1 MKNQYT
7 YLKLFV
13 GCLIIAALSFFLS
26 QSSQAA
32 SPEPAETV
40 SAAEDS
46 FVLALQ
52 NGEYFLHTRTFYFK
66 RSFDLP
72 DVANSEAFTA
82 GGIVKYESARYHG
95 FKFAL
100 APYGSFSLF
109 GIVDREL
116 GGGSGLLQPDGDDIS
131 FLGEAYLDFAFGR
144 NQFTLG
150 WQQLDT
156 PLMGKHDI
164 RMLPTVYEGAVFRNT
179 SLAHTLLELGYVSK
193 YSGFTSSLNGFEE
206 DTDAWGTEGLGY
218 IFVTT
223 DFRDATLRGEFIQTI
238 EESGSMDNFVYLDG
252 KVLIPLGDTSYIK
265 GQFGT
270 SAYQEGDTA
279 VMFGAMTGT
288 TLFQILDIALLFNK
302 ITDNKY
308 ATVQGGPMYSDYQQ
322 GYGNYE
328 PSQALGGQLI
338 LHPFKDASILLGYV
352 DVTSEDGDEFH
363 LDTYQET
370 ILDLNYSFT
379 EGAKIRVRYSVKN
392 QDASSEREDRE
403 DFRVIF
409 DFNF

>member
-1 MKNQYT
+1 
-7 YLKLFV
+7 
-13 GCLIIAALSFFLS
+13 
-26 QSSQAA
+26 
-32 SPEPAETV
+32 
-40 SAAEDS
+40 
-46 FVLALQ
+46 
-52 NGEYFLHTRTFYFK
+52 
-66 RSFDLP
+66 
-72 DVANSEAFTA
+72 
-82 GGIVKYESARYHG
+82 
-95 FKFAL
+95 
-100 APYGSFSLF
+100 
-109 GIVDREL
+109 
-116 GGGSGLLQPDGDDIS
+116 
-131 FLGEAYLDFAFGR
+131 
-144 NQFTLG
+144 
-150 WQQLDT
+150 
-156 PLMGKHDI
+156 
-164 RMLPTVYEGAVFRNT
+164 
-179 SLAHTLLELGYVSK
+179 
-193 YSGFTSSLNGFEE
+193 
-206 DTDAWGTEGLGY
+206 
-218 IFVTT
+218 
-223 DFRDATLRGEFIQTI
+223 
-238 EESGSMDNFVYLDG
+238 MDNFVSLDG
-252 KVLIPLGDTSYIK
+252 KVLIPIGDTSYIK